1 MSVKESYAGK
11 INRKLNKKLHVI
23 DVAAGR
29 APADL
34 VLKNATYVNVFSN
47 ELCHGDI
54 AVAEGL
60 IVGMGEYHGKVE
72 VDVSGKLVLP
82 GFIDAHIHLES
93 SLVSPTEF
101 AKAVLPHGTTT
112 VITDPHEI
120 ANVMGTDGIEY
131 MLQATE
137 DLPVDVRFMLPSC
150 VPATP
155 LDESGANLD
164 YRAIDSFYDHP
175 RVQGLAEMMNYVG
188 VVNGDGQVVEK
199 IVASQAHHKKIDGH
213 APGLSGKDLNA
224 YIAAG
229 VYSDHECSDMED
241 AMNKLRLGQYIMI
254 REGTAARNLEALM
267 PLLTSQYVDRCMFCT
282 DDKHPNDLLEKGHID
297 YIVKKAISLGADPI
311 VAVKAACHNAAR
323 YFLLNNRGAIAPGY
337 LGDFVIIDD
346 FQHFEIEMVY
356 KRGVLMYDGQ
366 LRDFPA
372 PEIDP
377 YLVKRA
383 HDTFHVAHLTAEDFS
398 DGRPHAVIG
407 MIPGEIVTQ
416 DAGYADHADPEQDIL
431 KIAVIERHKN
441 THHIGLGYIK
451 GYGLKRGAVA
461 TSISHDSHNIIVVG
475 ATDEDMAAAAN
486 RIVENRGGITVMENG
501 QVLGEVTLS
510 IAGIMSDD
518 SLVMVNSALED
529 AKDEAFGLGVSR
541 GIDPFMTL
549 SFMALPVIPSLRI
562 TTRGVFDVSSQRYI
576 WPPHPPHSVIPP
588 EPSAPGYHISMKEG
602 TPQRPPSFHRT
613 ILTSPYRRR

>member
-175 RVQGLAEMMNYVG
+175 RVQGLAEMMNFVG
-188 VVNGDGQVVEK
+188 IINGDSQVVEK

-213 APGLSGKDLNA
+213 APGLTGNDLNA

-229 VYSDHECSDMED
+229 VYSDHECSNVEE
-241 AMNKLRLGQYIMI
+241 AMAKLERGQFIMI
-254 REGTAARNLEALM
+254 REGTAARNLEALA
-267 PLLTSQYVDRCMFCT
+267 PLLCEKYIERCMFCT

-510 IAGIMSDD
+510 IGGIMSDD

-576 WPPHPPHSVIPP
+576 
-588 EPSAPGYHISMKEG
+588 
-602 TPQRPPSFHRT
+602 
-613 ILTSPYRRR
+613 

>member
-1 MSVKESYAGK
+1 MAVKESYAGK
-11 INRKLNKKLHVI
+11 INRKLNKKLRVI
-23 DVAAGR
+23 AVAAGR
-29 APADL
+29 EKADL

-47 ELCHGDI
+47 ELCQGDI

-60 IVGMGEYHGKVE
+60 IVGMGEYSGSVE
-72 VDVSGKLVLP
+72 VDVSGKIVLP
-82 GFIDAHIHLES
+82 GFVDAHIHLES

-175 RVQGLAEMMNYVG
+175 RVQGLAEMMNFVG
-188 VVNGDGQVVEK
+188 TINGDAQVVEK

-213 APGLSGKDLNA
+213 APDLKGNDLNDA
-224 YIAAG
+224 IA
-229 VYSDHECSDMED
+229 
-241 AMNKLRLGQYIMI
+241 KLQRGQFIMI
-254 REGTAARNLEALM
+254 REGTAARNLEALV
-267 PLLTSQYVDRCMFCT
+267 PLLTPQYAERCMFCT

-297 YIVKKAISLGADPI
+297 YIVKKAIALGADPI
-311 VAVKAACHNAAR
+311 TAIKAACHNAAR

-337 LGDFVIIDD
+337 LADFVIIDD
-346 FQHFEIEMVY
+346 FQHFHIEKVY
-356 KRGVLMYDGQ
+356 KRGVLMVENGVVA
-366 LRDFPA
+366 DFPL

-377 YLVKRA
+377 YLVSRA
-383 HDTFHVAHLTAEDFS
+383 HDTFHVASLSAEDFTDS
-398 DGRPHAVIG
+398 RPHAVIG
-407 MIPGEIVTQ
+407 MVDGEITTT
-416 DAGYADHADPEQDIL
+416 DGGYTDRIDVDYDIL

-451 GYGLKRGAVA
+451 GYGLKKGAVA

-475 ATDEDMAAAAN
+475 TNEEDMAFAAN
-486 RIVENRGGITVMENG
+486 HIVQEHGGITVVENG
-501 QVLGEVTLS
+501 QVLGDLRLN

-518 SLVMVNSALED
+518 TLVNVNRDLEA
-529 AKDEAFGLGVSR
+529 AKEQAYKLGVSK

-562 TTRGVFDVSSQRYI
+562 TTRGVFDVTTQRY
-576 WPPHPPHSVIPP
+576 V
-588 EPSAPGYHISMKEG
+588 
-602 TPQRPPSFHRT
+602 
-613 ILTSPYRRR
+613 

>member
-1 MSVKESYAGK
+1 MSESYAGK
-11 INRKLNKKLHVI
+11 INRKMNKKLHVI

-29 APADL
+29 TPADL
-34 VLKNATYVNVFSN
+34 VLKNATYVNMFSN
-47 ELCHGDI
+47 ELCQGDI

-60 IVGMGEYHGKVE
+60 IVGMGEYSGKTE
-72 VDVSGKLVLP
+72 VDVAGKIVLP

-93 SLVSPTEF
+93 SLVSPKEF

-175 RVQGLAEMMNYVG
+175 RVQGLAEMMNFVG
-188 VVNGDGQVVEK
+188 TINADPQVVEK

-213 APGLSGKDLNA
+213 APGLVGNDLNA

-229 VYSDHECSDMED
+229 VYSDHECSDLND
-241 AMNKLRLGQYIMI
+241 AIAKLQRGQFIMI
-254 REGTAARNLEALM
+254 REGTAARNLEALT
-267 PLLTSQYVDRCMFCT
+267 PLLCDKYVERCMFCT

-297 YIVKKAISLGADPI
+297 YIVKKAISLGVDPI
-311 VAVKAACHNAAR
+311 VAIKAACHNAAR

-337 LGDFVIIDD
+337 LGDFVIIDNFQD
-346 FQHFEIEMVY
+346 FNIQMVY
-356 KRGVLMYDGQ
+356 KRGRLMFHDGQ
-366 LRDFPA
+366 LEDFPT

-383 HDTFHVAHLTAEDFS
+383 HDTFHLSTLTAEDFR
-398 DGRPHAVIG
+398 DGRPHAIIG
-407 MIPGEIVTQ
+407 LVPGEIISE
-416 DAGYADHADPEQDIL
+416 DAGYIDHIEPDYDIL
-431 KIAVIERHKN
+431 KVAVIERHKN
-441 THHIGLGYIK
+441 THHIGLGYLK
-451 GYGLKRGAVA
+451 GYGLKSGAVA

-475 ATDEDMAAAAN
+475 TNEEEMAAAAN
-486 RIVENRGGITVMENG
+486 RIAQNHGGITVMENG
-501 QVLGEVTLS
+501 KVLGEVALP

-518 SLVMVNSALED
+518 PLVDVNAALEH
-529 AKDEAFGLGVSR
+529 AKDAAFRLGVSR
-541 GIDPFMTL
+541 DIDPFMTL
-549 SFMALPVIPSLRI
+549 SFMALPVIPTLRI
-562 TTRGVFDVSSQRYI
+562 TTRGVFDVSTQRYI
-576 WPPHPPHSVIPP
+576 
-588 EPSAPGYHISMKEG
+588 
-602 TPQRPPSFHRT
+602 
-613 ILTSPYRRR
+613 